1 MALVRDP
8 AFWRRFSRAI
18 HLDEE
23 AKASKTE
30 NKSRVIYSDDWI
42 LKQRKKRRRWICCG
56 FLIFAAFAIVVAG
69 AVVVLWWFHS
79 HNWLRKSQHARR
91 TDTGCIST

>member
-30 NKSRVIYSDDWI
+30 NKSGVIYSLCSLTAEPRDDWI

-69 AVVVLWWFHS
+69 VVVVFWWFHS
-79 HNWLRKSQHARR
+79 HNWLRKS
-91 TDTGCIST
+91 

>member
-1 MALVRDP
+1 MALARDP

-23 AKASKTE
+23 AKTSSTE
-30 NKSRVIYSDDWI
+30 NKRGFIYSDDWI

-69 AVVVLWWFHS
+69 AVVTLWWLHS
-79 HNWLRKSQHARR
+79 QNWLRKP
-91 TDTGCIST
+91 